1 MANAKAFKACHA
13 RQFHLTSS
21 CGLGTAYAHSI
32 GGQDALELHSTAYL
46 ARTVVQP
53 RFRVFQCLDLRSPT
67 TGRQHLTDFIAA
79 KHRLRKDVCRV

>member
-1 MANAKAFKACHA
+1 MANAKACKACHA

-46 ARTVVQP
+46 ARELWYSLVSE
-53 RFRVFQCLDLRSPT
+53 FFNAL
-67 TGRQHLTDFIAA
+67 I
-79 KHRLRKDVCRV
+79 